1 MIDLASALVPPL
13 AKLFLKTCFGEVAA
27 DIGDN
32 LLKLGFAR
40 LGDRSK
46 AREAKQ
52 LAERTAAGVATS
64 LERFFASE
72 HVDPNLLE
80 VAATD
85 LGITVGSHV
94 GAAFLVD
101 RQLDATAIE
110 TGLLEARPLDQ
121 IYPKGDPVRD
131 AYVRLIQALAPR
143 LREIAPELPHYEIE
157 RDAQFF
163 AEFVGLAERSGE
175 ILAAIADIR
184 PTIEKAAAG
193 VEELV
198 NRPKQLA
205 EGYEADYL
213 TALCIELNRVEI
225 IGLTVDEPAR
235 GGELEV
241 AYLPLRTRL
250 GVRGETR
257 QADFATLLTL
267 MPELGNRIL
276 IEGPAGAGKSTLL
289 RWAAIQAA
297 RWRLEGSAQD
307 PLAIARDLDA
317 WLPLFL
323 AGDDRHGGRPAGLEE
338 VHSTFAGQADDRR
351 NPTQL
356 LRNRLG
362 DACWRTRMPFLI
374 PLRRSGQAIDLDRL
388 PKLTLRTIEEPPD
401 GWTAAA
407 VKSGLLLIDGVDEV
421 PAGPA
426 RQAALSA
433 IDTWTKRFPDAQ
445 IVVTSRPGAV
455 PEGALS
461 DFTLV
466 RLDELDEA
474 QRRRFVDHWH
484 RALGRQLRWPE
495 EHPLLAQLAAGVRLE
510 FERQRA
516 LDDLAANP
524 LLCGS
529 LCALHWDRR
538 RDAARAA
545 FKNNEMLELGTTI
558 LPATRW
564 RICDALTEMLLER
577 REREQPDFY
586 IKDFPEEYRLLY
598 EQKATILSEVAWAMV
613 EDDMRSTMTRKN
625 AEAAVGRALR
635 SRRDRLKAK
644 PPAILKALVERS
656 GLLRGAGEDEIEFA
670 HNTLK
675 AFLAARHYLNAGVA
689 TTLARKLVHAELE
702 ELRSG
707 LDEVAVFCAASP
719 TGQRF
724 ATSLIDKLANGAE
737 ELARRGE
744 VERARW
750 LRMLALRCEMS
761 AERLGARKRRVTQ
774 GLAVDVFP
782 PRDMEEGRQLAAL
795 GEEGIARLAP
805 TDGSSDEE
813 AAAAVRC
820 LRLIGSQAADA
831 AIDAYRDFTAPAVF
845 EELAQVRHPLTLPAV
860 LAAAQDHER
869 WRELPAGVKAHIL
882 DAKPLEALTNLQTL
896 DLSGTQVAD
905 PRPLKSLTNLRSLDL
920 SRTRVEDLRPPKAS

>member
-1 MIDLASALVPPL
+1 M
-13 AKLFLKTCFGEVAA
+13 
-27 DIGDN
+27 N
-32 LLKLGFAR
+32 
-40 LGDRSK
+40 
-46 AREAKQ
+46 
-52 LAERTAAGVATS
+52 
-64 LERFFASE
+64 
-72 HVDPNLLE
+72 
-80 VAATD
+80 
-85 LGITVGSHV
+85 
-94 GAAFLVD
+94 
-101 RQLDATAIE
+101 
-110 TGLLEARPLDQ
+110 
-121 IYPKGDPVRD
+121 
-131 AYVRLIQALAPR
+131 ALAPR
-143 LREIAPELPHYEIE
+143 LREIAPKLPHYEVE
-157 RDAQFF
+157 RDAEFF
-163 AEFVGLAERSGE
+163 AEFAALADGIGQ
-175 ILAAIADIR
+175 ILAAVADIK
-184 PTIEKAAAG
+184 PTIEKTAAG
-193 VEELV
+193 VDELLD
-198 NRPKQLA
+198 RPRRLA

-213 TALCIELNRVEI
+213 EALCLELNRVEI
-225 IGLTVDEPAR
+225 IGLTVDASALR
-235 GGELEV
+235 GELEV

-250 GVRGETR
+250 GIRGETR

-276 IEGPAGAGKSTLL
+276 IEGPGGAGKSTLL

-297 RWRLEGSAQD
+297 HWRLEGSAED
-307 PLAIARDLDA
+307 PLAIAPDLDA

-323 AGDDRHGGRPAGLEE
+323 AGDDRHGKRRAGLEE
-338 VHSTFAGQADDRR
+338 AHPAFTGQADDRGS
-351 NPTQL
+351 PSQS

-362 DACWRTRMPFLI
+362 EVCWRTRVPFFV
-374 PLRRSGQAIDLDRL
+374 PLRRSGQAIDLDKL
-388 PKLTLRTIEEPPD
+388 PKLILGTIEEPPD

-426 RQAALSA
+426 RQAALST
-433 IDTWTKRFPDAQ
+433 IETWTKRFPGAQ

-455 PEGALS
+455 PEGSLPE
-461 DFTLV
+461 FTLV

-495 EHPLLAQLAAGVRLE
+495 GHPLLAQLAAGVRLE

-538 RDAARAA
+538 REAARAA

-586 IKDFPEEYRLLY
+586 IKDFPQEYRLLY

-625 AEAAVGRALR
+625 AEAAVRRALR

-644 PPAILKALVERS
+644 APAVLTALVERS

-689 TTLARKLVHAELE
+689 TPLARKLVHAELE

-719 TGQRF
+719 YRP
-724 ATSLIDKLANGAE
+724 
-737 ELARRGE
+737 
-744 VERARW
+744 
-750 LRMLALRCEMS
+750 ALRDLAHRKAGEWRPGTRAAWRDRTRPLAADAGSTLRDVGRSGWEPES
-761 AERLGARKRRVTQ
+761 AQ
-774 GLAVDVFP
+774 GQAMAADVFP
-782 PRDMEEGRQLAAL
+782 PRDMEEARQLAAL

-805 TDGSSDEE
+805 KAGASDEE

-831 AIDAYRDFTAPAVF
+831 AIDAYRDFTAPAVL

-860 LAAAQDHER
+860 LAAAQDR
-869 WRELPAGVKAHIL
+869 
-882 DAKPLEALTNLQTL
+882 
-896 DLSGTQVAD
+896 
-905 PRPLKSLTNLRSLDL
+905 
-920 SRTRVEDLRPPKAS
+920 